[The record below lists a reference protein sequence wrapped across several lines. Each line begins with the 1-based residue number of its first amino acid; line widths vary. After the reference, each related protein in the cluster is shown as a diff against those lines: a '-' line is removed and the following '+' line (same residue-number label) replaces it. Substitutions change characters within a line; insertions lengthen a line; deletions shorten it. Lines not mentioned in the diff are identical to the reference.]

1 MALIQCPECG
11 KEISDKAKNCPNC
24 GVPIIGEADI
34 KLKTNHG
41 HRKILVFTLLMF
53 ILIVG
58 ALGGLFFYN
67 SKRVDLVAKSVVKV
81 HCYDE
86 DGEEIA
92 TGSGFI
98 AYDRETIITNYH
110 VLAAGITMSI
120 ETESG
125 ASFNVV
131 NLRGYSEEDDIAI
144 LGLDGDTGLKPLK
157 FDDSHPKKGDK
168 IYAIG
173 SPQGIKNTISDG
185 LVSSIYEDENGNL
198 DVIQISA
205 PISQGSSGGVL
216 LNSACKVIGVTSAGY
231 TDYAYQNI
239 NFAIPVRKV
248 EELYKEKTDISLEKL
263 VNDIHKNDHIC
274 YLADVDRSEVMLI
287 NEVFNYCP
295 GIEGQEV
302 VLCGYY
308 SSEGN
313 GFGGY
318 KVMYLYSDISDVTG
332 DVKTDEK
339 LNDTANQTYYYN
351 KEYGALPVQYVS
363 EDIIYHDDSKFE
375 PGDLVIIYGKTE
387 DREVYGFDY
396 NFDSGEATVEKL
408 KKKLD
413 TKYFDYY
420 SYGLIAKEIECVK

>member
-41 HRKILVFTLLMF
+41 HRKILVFAVLMF

-58 ALGGLFFYN
+58 AVGGLFVYN

-86 DGEEIA
+86 DGKEIA

-98 AYDRETIITNYH
+98 AYDSETIITNYH
-110 VLAAGITMSI
+110 VLAAGIIMSI

-131 NLRGYSEEDDIAI
+131 NLRGYSEDDDIAI

-157 FDDSHPKKGDK
+157 FDDSRPKKGDK

-248 EELYKEKTDISLEKL
+248 EKIYSEGVAISLETL
-263 VNDIHKNDHIC
+263 IAEIHKNDHECAFSHMSEDDIWDLVTTFNNAELLDGQTI
-274 YLADVDRSEVMLI
+274 YLK
-287 NEVFNYCP
+287 
-295 GIEGQEV
+295 
-302 VLCGYY
+302 GYY
-308 SSEGN
+308 SSE
-313 GFGGY
+313 
-318 KVMYLYSDISDVTG
+318 KDSAIYLYQASGDVTNDANKDFSRKNDEKYNEVYKMICLPLYYG
-332 DVKTDEK
+332 DV
-339 LNDTANQTYYYN
+339 
-351 KEYGALPVQYVS
+351 VF
-363 EDIIYHDDSKFE
+363 HDDSQMEAGDELLVCCVVRRENAYNDSRNIGNITFE
-375 PGDLVIIYGKTE
+375 
-387 DREVYGFDY
+387 
-396 NFDSGEATVEKL
+396 EAVESI
-408 KKKLD
+408 
-413 TKYFDYY
+413 KYPDYY
-420 SYGLIAKEIECVK
+420 TFRVEPIEIVDISKR